1 MRVVG
6 VVVTGASGHVGVNLL
21 RELRLQGR
29 RVTAVDQHP
38 PADVAGDGIDWVA
51 ADVRDRAAM
60 RRVLDGAQTVF
71 HLAAVISVV
80 GDRGGLVPSVN
91 VGGVEATARA
101 ALDVGVG
108 RFVHC
113 SSVHAYDLE
122 ACRGSRVDEGS
133 PRATRPGLPAYD
145 RSKAAGEAA
154 LRRVVEDG
162 LDAVVVNPSGII
174 GPRDEAPSRMGTVLL
189 AAARGRLP
197 ATVAGSFDWVDVRDV
212 VGSMM
217 AAENRGTRGEN
228 YLLGGHPASLDQLVR
243 LVCQSTGRRTP
254 IVDLP
259 LWFARI
265 WSPVAGALAR
275 RYENPLLY
283 AGESLHALA
292 ARPDVDHSRA
302 TRELGH
308 RPRPLA
314 ATVADLMQD
323 FRERGMLGGVEVP

>member
-1 MRVVG
+1 
-6 VVVTGASGHVGVNLL
+6 
-21 RELRLQGR
+21 
-29 RVTAVDQHP
+29 
-38 PADVAGDGIDWVA
+38 
-51 ADVRDRAAM
+51 M
-60 RRVLDGAQTVF
+60 RRALDGAQTVF

-80 GDRGGLVPSVN
+80 GDRAGLVPGVN
-91 VGGVEATARA
+91 IGGVEATARA
-101 ALDVGVG
+101 ALDAGVG

-122 ACRGSRVDEGS
+122 ACRGSRVGEDS
-133 PRATRPGLPAYD
+133 VRATRPGLPAYD

-154 LRRVVEDG
+154 LRRVIEDG

-174 GPRDEAPSRMGTVLL
+174 GPRDQAPSRMGAVLL
-189 AAARGRLP
+189 AAGQGRLP

-212 VGSMM
+212 VASTL
-217 AAENRGTRGEN
+217 AAEQGGERGRN
-228 YLLGGHPASLDQLVR
+228 YLLGGHPASLAQLVE
-243 LVCQSTGRRTP
+243 LVCRSTGQRPP

-265 WSPVAGALAR
+265 WSPAATALAR

-302 TRELGH
+302 TRDLGH
-308 RPRPLA
+308 QSRPLA
-314 ATVADLMQD
+314 ETVADLMRD
-323 FRERGMLGGVEVP
+323 FRERGMLSGAAM